1 VGKNKNAEKRE
12 REKDSRETQ
21 SAFKGAL
28 QKPSSGVLCAKPPRT
43 QRLKK
48 EREG

>member
-28 QKPSSGVLCAKPPRT
+28 QKPALEFSAQILPELSG
-43 QRLKK
+43 
-48 EREG
+48 